1 MRPITFMKTAHT
13 LLPMNSE
20 LLSRTLC
27 ATGGI
32 VYSWNVSS
40 DLMEWSE
47 GAGAVLGLD
56 DKDLPLH
63 GADLKK
69 LIAPDD
75 QPARAIPRQNLNCQ
89 VESIFPHQFHQSERS
104 ALVEMQVPADR

>member
-69 LIAPDD
+69 TDRPG
-75 QPARAIPRQNLNCQ
+75 
-89 VESIFPHQFHQSERS
+89 RS
-104 ALVEMQVPADR
+104 ARPRHRLVPIVR